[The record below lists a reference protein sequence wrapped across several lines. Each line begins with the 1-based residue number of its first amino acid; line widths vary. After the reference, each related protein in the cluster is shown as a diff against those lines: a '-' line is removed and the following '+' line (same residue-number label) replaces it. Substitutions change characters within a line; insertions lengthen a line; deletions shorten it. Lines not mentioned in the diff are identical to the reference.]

1 MSKPTI
7 ASLTAALAAA
17 QAGNDGLREQLD
29 HLAHR
34 IRHDYIE
41 VAEYRRVQAVLRTTQ
56 QFLAKRNAQAK
67 AAAAAPIHS
76 GRPNPER
83 LAAYFVAN
91 PGRKSVSPAELSA
104 WEGA

>member
-1 MSKPTI
+1 MAKLTLAL
-7 ASLTAALAAA
+7 ASAQLAAKDAELAAL
-17 QAGNDGLREQLD
+17 REELS
-29 HLAHR
+29 HLQSR
-34 IRHDYIE
+34 IKHDYIE
-41 VAEYRRVQAVLRTTQ
+41 VVEYRRVQAVLRSTQ
-56 QFLAKRNAQAK
+56 QFLAKRNAQVK

-83 LAAYFVAN
+83 LAAYFAAN